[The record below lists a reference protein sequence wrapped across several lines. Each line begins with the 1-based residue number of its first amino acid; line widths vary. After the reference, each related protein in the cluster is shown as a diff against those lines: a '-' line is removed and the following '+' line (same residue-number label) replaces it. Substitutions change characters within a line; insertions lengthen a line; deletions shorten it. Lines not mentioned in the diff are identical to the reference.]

1 MNTST
6 NIANSKNAQKKQL
19 EIWHYRQKCK
29 RILTLTR
36 TGNIFNL
43 QDKCTRVQHDAAR
56 IVEGYLLDEAE

>member
-6 NIANSKNAQKKQL
+6 NIANSKNAQKTNGK
-19 EIWHYRQKCK
+19 YDTTDKKCK

>member
-6 NIANSKNAQKKQL
+6 NIANSKNAQKLMGNMTLQT
-19 EIWHYRQKCK
+19 KCK

-56 IVEGYLLDEAE
+56 IVEGYLLDEVE

>member
-6 NIANSKNAQKKQL
+6 NIANSKNAQKNNWKYDITDKMQ
-19 EIWHYRQKCK
+19 